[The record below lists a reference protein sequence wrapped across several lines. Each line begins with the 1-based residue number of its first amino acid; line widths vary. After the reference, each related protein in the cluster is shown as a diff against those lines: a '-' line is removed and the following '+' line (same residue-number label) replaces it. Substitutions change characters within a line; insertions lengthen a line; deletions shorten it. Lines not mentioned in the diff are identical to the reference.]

1 MIVLS
6 VRVSTVSSQGL
17 DIFIQF
23 SVSHLYINSGVAYS
37 QIWDGCGCSRQKR
50 QFFPGV
56 TYPMICSFL
65 IEPLLQKNGMAAILN
80 LKFT

>member
-23 SVSHLYINSGVAYS
+23 RVSHLYISSG
-37 QIWDGCGCSRQKR
+37 
-50 QFFPGV
+50 
-56 TYPMICSFL
+56 
-65 IEPLLQKNGMAAILN
+65 AA
-80 LKFT
+80 